1 MARIT
6 TSRPLAFVPL
16 ALPPLPTSLLLL
28 SAAFGSL
35 VLAGL
40 AALTLIP
47 LLVLVGG
54 LVVWILATLL
64 FGWAGIE
71 ALAACERWMERQSR
85 FQR

>member
-1 MARIT
+1 M
-6 TSRPLAFVPL
+6 SRPTGFAPL
-16 ALPPLPTSLLLL
+16 ALSPLPTSLLLV
-28 SAAFGSL
+28 SAAVGSL

-54 LVVWILATLL
+54 FAVWILATLL
-64 FGWAGIE
+64 LGWAGIE
-71 ALAACERWMERQSR
+71 ALAACERWMESQSR

>member
-1 MARIT
+1 MT
-6 TSRPLAFVPL
+6 PSRPMTFLSL
-16 ALPPLPTSLLLL
+16 ALPSLPTSLLLV

-54 LVVWILATLL
+54 LIVWILATLL

>member
-1 MARIT
+1 MFA
-6 TSRPLAFVPL
+6 PL
-16 ALPPLPTSLLLL
+16 ALPPLPTSLLLV
-28 SAAFGSL
+28 SAAVGSL

-54 LVVWILATLL
+54 FAVWILATLL
-64 FGWAGIE
+64 LGWAGIE

>member
-1 MARIT
+1 MARFT
-6 TSRPLAFVPL
+6 PLRPRAFAPL
-16 ALPPLPTSLLLL
+16 ALPPLPTSLLLV
-28 SAAFGSL
+28 SAAFGFL
-35 VLAGL
+35 LLAGL

-54 LVVWILATLL
+54 LVVWILASLL
-64 FGWAGIE
+64 IGWAGIE